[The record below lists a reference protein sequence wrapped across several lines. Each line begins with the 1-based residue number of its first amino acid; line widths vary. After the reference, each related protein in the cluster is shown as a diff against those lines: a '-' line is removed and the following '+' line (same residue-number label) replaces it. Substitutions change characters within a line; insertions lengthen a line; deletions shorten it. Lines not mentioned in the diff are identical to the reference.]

1 MYDLHAEHKLC
12 FVFGK
17 DTKSSDKMSI
27 SDKLGMR
34 TAASLNRIAG
44 AVCDA
49 PAGYGEVWGLKTSL
63 HGQKKSI
70 TAS

>member
-1 MYDLHAEHKLC
+1 MLSINC

-17 DTKSSDKMSI
+17 DTKSSNKMSI
-27 SDKLGMR
+27 SDKLGIR
-34 TAASLNRIAG
+34 TAGSLNRTAG
-44 AVCDA
+44 AVCEA
-49 PAGYGEVWGLKTSL
+49 PVGFGEVWGFKTSL